1 MEHDSNE
8 SVSDSK
14 TSMKIIKGFKS
25 MLSRDDWLQEELQ
38 QLQYFEIDY
47 ILMIRRS
54 YYSAQLPSIRVT
66 VYSYGK
72 LWFNLG

>member
-1 MEHDSNE
+1 
-8 SVSDSK
+8 
-14 TSMKIIKGFKS
+14 
-25 MLSRDDWLQEELQ
+25 MLSRDYRLQEALQ

-54 YYSAQLPSIRVT
+54 YYSAQLPSIRVK

-72 LWFNLG
+72 LWVNLG